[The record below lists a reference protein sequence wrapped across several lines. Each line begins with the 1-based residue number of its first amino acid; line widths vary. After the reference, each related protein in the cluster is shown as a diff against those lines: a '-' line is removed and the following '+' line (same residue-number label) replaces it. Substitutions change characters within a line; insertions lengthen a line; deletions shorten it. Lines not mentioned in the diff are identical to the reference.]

1 MPEKFERESEE
12 IIKETEREYVSVEKA
27 RENTAKAVDDVSK
40 LDNVTTRRVLEDSLK
55 AQAEANSK
63 LNRKAFET
71 TSKKEFKDTEW
82 DRFSEFV
89 DKMRELPPIDYENPT
104 PENVSTLYDL
114 YNKSKTISP
123 EINEAATNTTVNLAE
138 TTTTNTINNNTTSS
152 EKNELKDAQDE
163 VSTNSRK
170 LKDLFDKGDQ
180 SPQGIKDVTEAIVE
194 VQNSLNELKKKIEN
208 NPKLREK
215 LISEGSI
222 DYIIKFTFYAGLSGI
237 AIFGFY
243 MIGKMYADAMSG
255 CYQYN
260 GTNQRK
266 IPKPNDNN
274 NPQWCSCGPAGD
286 TKYQPTQPD
295 TVCSDDKF
303 SNYPFCANGI
313 NPSEYPL
320 CSPILGDKKPGE
332 DGYIYYGYTIKTP
345 SDLIPDL
352 INDVKKGLEE
362 LTSGLSN
369 ILISILK
376 WGGISLGVLLLIYI
390 IYLVV
395 NKTFASH

>member
-1 MPEKFERESEE
+1 MPEEFERESEE
-12 IIKETEREYVSVEKA
+12 IIKETNDERVSAEKA

-40 LDNVTTRRVLEDSLK
+40 LNNVTTRRVLEDSLK
-55 AQAEANSK
+55 AQAEANSV
-63 LNRKAFET
+63 LSEKAFET
-71 TSKKEFKDTEW
+71 FSKKEFKDTEW
-82 DRFSEFV
+82 KEFSDFV

-123 EINEAATNTTVNLAE
+123 EINEAAINTTVNLAE
-138 TTTTNTINNNTTSS
+138 TATTNTINNNTTSS

-163 VSTNSRK
+163 VNNNSRK

-180 SPQGIKDVTEAIVE
+180 SPQGIKDVTDAIVE
-194 VQNSLNELKKKIEN
+194 VQISLNELEKKIEN

-215 LISEGSI
+215 LISEGSL
-222 DYIIKFTFYAGLSGI
+222 DYIIKFTYYAGLGGLSI
-237 AIFGFY
+237 LGFY
-243 MIGKMYADAMSG
+243 IIGKMYADAMSG

-286 TKYQPTQPD
+286 TKYQPVTPD

-313 NPSEYPL
+313 NPAEYPL

-345 SDLIPDL
+345 FDLIPDL
-352 INDVKKGLEE
+352 INDGKKALEDLIGGL
-362 LTSGLSN
+362 GD
-369 ILISILK
+369 ILMSILK
-376 WGGISLGVLLLIYI
+376 WGGISLGVLLLLYI

-395 NKTFASH
+395 NKILASH